1 MSFDRLAPHYHRL
14 ETLGFGSVMQKA
26 RTRWIETV
34 PPPKRVLTVGEG
46 TGDFLRT
53 FVRVHRNAVVDCLDA
68 SARMLELAR
77 LRISGPINR
86 VRFLKEDI
94 LSWTA
99 PESYDLLVTNF
110 VLDCFPQDEL
120 KLVVGKLAG
129 VANPGASWLLADF
142 CIPKTTFARTQ
153 HAKIWLATLYSFF
166 RTTTGICAKRLVDP
180 TPELQANGFV
190 CLKRSEWRLGL
201 IKSELWQ
208 KTRTQVSRDDI
219 RRD

>member
-1 MSFDRLAPHYHRL
+1 
-14 ETLGFGSVMQKA
+14 MQKA

-53 FVRVHRNAVVDCLDA
+53 FVRVHRNALVDCVDT
-68 SARMLELAR
+68 SARMLQSAR
-77 LRISGPINR
+77 LHISGPVNR
-86 VRFLKEDI
+86 VRFFNEDI
-94 LSWTA
+94 LSWTP

-110 VLDCFPQDEL
+110 VLDCFPRDEL
-120 KLVVGKLAG
+120 ELVVGKLAG
-129 VANPGASWLLADF
+129 VATPGAYWLLAEF
-142 CIPKTTFARTQ
+142 CIPKTIFART
-153 HAKIWLATLYSFF
+153 HAKIWLATLYWFF
-166 RTTTGICAKRLVDP
+166 RTTTGIRAKRLVDP

-208 KTRTQVSRDDI
+208 KTRTG
-219 RRD
+219 

>member
-1 MSFDRLAPHYHRL
+1 M
-14 ETLGFGSVMQKA
+14 
-26 RTRWIETV
+26 
-34 PPPKRVLTVGEG
+34 LTVGEG
-46 TGDFLRT
+46 TGFSAHVRARSPRRSRGLLGCKRANVGVGASTHLRS
-53 FVRVHRNAVVDCLDA
+53 V
-68 SARMLELAR
+68 
-77 LRISGPINR
+77 NR

-94 LSWTA
+94 LSWTP

-129 VANPGASWLLADF
+129 VANPGAYWLLAEF
-142 CIPKTTFARTQ
+142 CIPKTIFARK
-153 HAKIWLATLYSFF
+153 HAKIWLATLYWFF
-166 RTTTGICAKRLVDP
+166 RTTTGIRAKRLVDP

-208 KTRTQVSRDDI
+208 KTRTQACRDDI
-219 RRD
+219 RRDRHDRCVLRYNVIPAMEFASFPRVREKTA

>member
-1 MSFDRLAPHYHRL
+1 MSFDRLAPHYHWL
-14 ETLGFGSVMQKA
+14 EAVGFGSVLQKA

-34 PPPKRVLTVGEG
+34 ARPKRVLTVGEG
-46 TGDFLRT
+46 TGHFLRK
-53 FVRVHRNAVVDCLDA
+53 FVRVHRDAVVDCLDA

-77 LRISGPINR
+77 LPISGPVNR

-94 LSWTA
+94 LSWTP

-110 VLDCFPQDEL
+110 VLDCFPQNQL

-129 VANPGASWLLADF
+129 VASPGAYWLLADF
-142 CIPKTTFARTQ
+142 CIPKTILART
-153 HAKIWLATLYSFF
+153 HAKIWLATLYWFF
-166 RTTTGICAKRLVDP
+166 RRTTGIRAKRLVDP

-208 KTRTQVSRDDI
+208 KTRTQISRDDI

>member
-1 MSFDRLAPHYHRL
+1 VSFDRLAPHYHWL

-46 TGDFLRT
+46 TGDFLRK
-53 FVRVHRNAVVDCLDA
+53 FVRVHRDAVVDCVDT

-77 LRISGPINR
+77 LHISNPVNR
-86 VRFLKEDI
+86 VRFFKEDI
-94 LSWTA
+94 LSWTP

-110 VLDCFPQDEL
+110 VLDCFPENEL

-129 VANPGASWLLADF
+129 LATPGAYWLLADF
-142 CIPKTTFARTQ
+142 CIPKTLFARP
-153 HAKIWLATLYSFF
+153 HAKIWLAALYSFF
-166 RTTTGICAKRLVDP
+166 RTTTGIRAKRLVDS
-180 TPELQANGFV
+180 TPELLANGFV

-208 KTRTQVSRDDI
+208 KTRT
-219 RRD
+219 

>member
-1 MSFDRLAPHYHRL
+1 
-14 ETLGFGSVMQKA
+14 MQKA

-46 TGDFLRT
+46 TGDFLRK
-53 FVRVHRNAVVDCLDA
+53 FVRVHRNAVVDCVDT

-77 LRISGPINR
+77 LHISNPVNR

-94 LSWTA
+94 LSWTP

-110 VLDCFPQDEL
+110 VLDCFPENEL

-129 VANPGASWLLADF
+129 LATPGAYWLLADF
-142 CIPKTTFARTQ
+142 CIPKTLFARP
-153 HAKIWLATLYSFF
+153 HAKIWLAALYSFF
-166 RTTTGICAKRLVDP
+166 RTTTGIRAKGLVDS
-180 TPELQANGFV
+180 TPELLANGFV

-208 KTRTQVSRDDI
+208 KTRT
-219 RRD
+219 

>member
-1 MSFDRLAPHYHRL
+1 MSFDRLAPHYHWL

-34 PPPKRVLTVGEG
+34 PSPKRVLTVGEG

-53 FVRVHRNAVVDCLDA
+53 FVRVHSDAAVDCLDA

-77 LRISGPINR
+77 LRISDPINR

-94 LSWTA
+94 LSWRP

-110 VLDCFPQDEL
+110 VLDCFPRDEL
-120 KLVVGKLAG
+120 ELVVGKLAG
-129 VANPGASWLLADF
+129 VATPGAYWLLAEF
-142 CIPKTTFARTQ
+142 CIPKTIFART
-153 HAKIWLATLYSFF
+153 HAKIWLATLYWFF
-166 RTTTGICAKRLVDP
+166 RTTTGIRAKRLVDP
-180 TPELQANGFV
+180 TVELQANGFV

-208 KTRTQVSRDDI
+208 KTRTQISRNDI

>member
-1 MSFDRLAPHYHRL
+1 VSFDRLAPHYHWL
-14 ETLGFGSVMQKA
+14 EAVGFGSVLQKA

-34 PPPKRVLTVGEG
+34 SRPKRVLTVGEG
-46 TGDFLRT
+46 TGHFLRK
-53 FVRVHRNAVVDCLDA
+53 FVRVHRDAVVDCLDG

-77 LRISGPINR
+77 LHTSGPVNR
-86 VRFLKEDI
+86 VRFFKEDI
-94 LSWTA
+94 LSWTP

-110 VLDCFPQDEL
+110 VLDCFPQNEL

-129 VANPGASWLLADF
+129 VASPGAYWLLADF
-142 CIPKTTFARTQ
+142 CIPKTIFART

-166 RTTTGICAKRLVDP
+166 RTTTGIRAKRLVDP

-208 KTRTQVSRDDI
+208 KARTQA
-219 RRD
+219 

>member
-1 MSFDRLAPHYHRL
+1 
-14 ETLGFGSVMQKA
+14 MQKA

-77 LRISGPINR
+77 LRISGPFNR

-94 LSWTA
+94 LSWPA

-142 CIPKTTFARTQ
+142 CIPKQLLHVRSTQKSGWRLCTRFFERQRAFARND
-153 HAKIWLATLYSFF
+153 WS
-166 RTTTGICAKRLVDP
+166 
-180 TPELQANGFV
+180 
-190 CLKRSEWRLGL
+190 
-201 IKSELWQ
+201 
-208 KTRTQVSRDDI
+208 I
-219 RRD
+219 RRLNCRPTDLSASSDRNGGWALSNPSSGKRREHR